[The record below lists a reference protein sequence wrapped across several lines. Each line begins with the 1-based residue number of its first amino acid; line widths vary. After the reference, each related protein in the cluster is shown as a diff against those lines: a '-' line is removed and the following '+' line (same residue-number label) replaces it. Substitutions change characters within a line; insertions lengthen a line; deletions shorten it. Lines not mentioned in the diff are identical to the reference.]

1 MRNYKEEIILIEL
14 VIVIKLIIVVVING
28 IEIMVEMG
36 GKFILR
42 KKIVIEIWVRY
53 IRVRED
59 RNRDRCRHKKEKEII
74 RNIFILKL
82 LKNSFKIH
90 LLNHII
96 IIIIIIEGNYQH
108 LINN

>member
-59 RNRDRCRHKKEKEII
+59 RNRDRCRHKKEGKHVMII
-74 RNIFILKL
+74 
-82 LKNSFKIH
+82 
-90 LLNHII
+90 
-96 IIIIIIEGNYQH
+96 
-108 LINN
+108 